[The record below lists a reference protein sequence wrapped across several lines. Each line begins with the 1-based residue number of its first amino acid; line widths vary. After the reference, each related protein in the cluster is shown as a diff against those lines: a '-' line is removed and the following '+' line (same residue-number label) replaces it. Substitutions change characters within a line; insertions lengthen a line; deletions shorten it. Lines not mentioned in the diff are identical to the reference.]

1 MSLTKMVDKV
11 QAVLNDDEKARDN
24 DFRLECIINS
34 KYFKLEKVNVLEFYH
49 KLNSSKLPSPAS
61 IRRARRKC
69 QELYPNTR
77 GCKYLHRMEKQ
88 KMVKDELNEARTK
101 ASNPSWY

>member
-1 MSLTKMVDKV
+1 MSLSKMVDRV
-11 QAVLNDDEKARDN
+11 QAVLNADKGARDN
-24 DFRLECIINS
+24 DYRLECIIYS
-34 KYFKLEKVNVLEFYH
+34 EDIKLEKVNVLEFYH
-49 KLNSSKLPSPAS
+49 KLNNSKLPSPAS

>member
-1 MSLTKMVDKV
+1 MKISKLVDRV
-11 QAVLNDDEKARDN
+11 QDVLNDDDKARDN
-24 DFRLECIINS
+24 DYRLECIIYS
-34 KYFKLEKVNVLEFYH
+34 KYFDLSKINVLEFYH
-49 KLNSSKLPSPAS
+49 KLNDSKIPSPAS

-77 GCKYLHRMEKQ
+77 GKKYDLRQHKQ
-88 KMVKDELNEARTK
+88 KDVKDDLNDARSK

>member
-24 DFRLECIINS
+24 DFRLECIIYS
-34 KYFKLEKVNVLEFYH
+34 KYFKLEKVNVLEYYH
-49 KLNSSKLPSPAS
+49 KLNNGKIPSPAS

-101 ASNPSWY
+101 ASSPGWY

>member
-1 MSLTKMVDKV
+1 MSINKMVDKV

-24 DFRLECIINS
+24 DYRLECIIYS
-34 KYFKLEKVNVLEFYH
+34 KYFNLSEISVLDFYF
-49 KLNSSKLPSPAS
+49 KLNDGKIPSQAS

-77 GCKYLHRMEKQ
+77 GKKYDKRQHKQ
-88 KMVKDELNEARTK
+88 KDVKDQLNEARTK
-101 ASNPSWY
+101 ASSPGWY